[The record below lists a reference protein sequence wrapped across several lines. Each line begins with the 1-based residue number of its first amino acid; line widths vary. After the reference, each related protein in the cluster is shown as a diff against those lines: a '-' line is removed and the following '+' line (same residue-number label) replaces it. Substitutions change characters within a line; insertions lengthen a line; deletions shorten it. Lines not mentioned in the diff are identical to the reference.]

1 MSPFCVLQSQAV
13 LIVQGL
19 GRIFELCHSI
29 ANQIKNRTNHHLK
42 QHQNN
47 STDQSADQS
56 CDQSADQSHD
66 YKSNDEIN
74 TDLAHTGHS
83 QGRRQVEGSEGVD
96 KSMDDSVFLKDDGGK
111 AVSYPPPL
119 DNTPNR

>member
-1 MSPFCVLQSQAV
+1 MYPLQSQAV

-29 ANQIKNRTNHHLK
+29 ANQIKNKTNQL
-42 QHQNN
+42 QQQNN
-47 STDQSADQS
+47 STDQS

-66 YKSNDEIN
+66 FKSHDEIN
-74 TDLAHTGHS
+74 TDLIQTVQS
-83 QGRRQVEGSEGVD
+83 QERRQVGRSEG
-96 KSMDDSVFLKDDGGK
+96 KSLDDSVFLKDDNSK
-111 AVSYPPPL
+111 PSYPLP

>member
-1 MSPFCVLQSQAV
+1 M

-66 YKSNDEIN
+66 YKSKDEIN

-96 KSMDDSVFLKDDGGK
+96 KSMDDSVFLKDDSGK
-111 AVSYPPPL
+111 AVPYPPPL
-119 DNTPNR
+119 DDTPNR